1 MDVEESRFAGVRPV
15 EIDVDHTRRRE
26 WLKIRERVSVRIRDR
41 YEGGETVS
49 CVIPGHERTGEEL
62 ITDELSVEDDRL
74 QFAFKGTCGYG
85 ATFDYAGL

>member
-1 MDVEESRFAGVRPV
+1 VRHCAESTAGAS
-15 EIDVDHTRRRE
+15 RRYGNCLR
-26 WLKIRERVSVRIRDR
+26 LKIRDRVSVRIRDR

-62 ITDELSVEDDRL
+62 ITDELIVEDDRL

-85 ATFDYAGL
+85 ATFDYAGF